1 MHHHRKVVLQVCEG
15 EGEGLGIALAEVGA
29 AVADGVAEGVATGVW
44 DVPWG
49 AEEVGVGLLLVR
61 GLEAEALGRADCEA
75 VAKGAAGVPDAD
87 GPGEAEPTTVEVG
100 PSVVLPATVTCIVA
114 VAGPE
119 SSTSAQTPATA
130 TQATPV
136 SASTRRRA
144 RLRCALRRRW
154 ARLAD
159 RGTRVSAEVLPYETA
174 AGASAP
180 WGPGAVPGVSSADRP
195 QPGQDRAPLR

>member
-1 MHHHRKVVLQVCEG
+1 MQVCEG
-15 EGEGLGIALAEVGA
+15 EGEGEGSAVGA
-29 AVADGVAEGVATGVW
+29 AVVGSADAVGVAGVVGTGVW
-44 DVPWG
+44 DVPWD
-49 AEEVGVGLLLVR
+49 AEGVGVGGVGLLLAR
-61 GLEAEALGRADCEA
+61 DFEAEALGRADCEA
-75 VAKGAAGVPDAD
+75 AVAEGAAGVPDAD
-87 GPGEAEPTTVEVG
+87 GPGEAGPTAVAVG

-130 TQATPV
+130 RQATPV

-159 RGTRVSAEVLPYETA
+159 RGTRALAEALPYETV
-174 AGASAP
+174 AGASAS
-180 WGPGAVPGVSSADRP
+180 WGPDAVPSVSSAGRP